1 MDPVKDSGTL
11 IMATEASSLNTPPSL
26 LCTAGLIGGATIW
39 LIWGLSID
47 SLRGIEGGN
56 IERIVNLNS
65 DNRQAVEQV
74 LRSQSGASRF
84 GFQEGAAYENIIN
97 LYIAIVSSISEGFRG
112 VLEVS
117 RQVFTNSMTW
127 LVNGRAWELISSDE
141 FWIEYTLLGGLCFQI
156 ANFRI
161 MDILSPFF
169 NTNMNIGGILG
180 EMFYRFRDLVEELTI
195 SARYIN
201 QPILFAYINSTVI
214 IMNPLSFPD
223 FSLDIGDRFDYR
235 LLVINVSPIERWGL
249 DHSRHRYIEIF
260 DGDVTEFYEHN
271 PDEVEGYDDLYE
283 DEEPPAK

>member
-1 MDPVKDSGTL
+1 
-11 IMATEASSLNTPPSL
+11 
-26 LCTAGLIGGATIW
+26 
-39 LIWGLSID
+39 
-47 SLRGIEGGN
+47 
-56 IERIVNLNS
+56 
-65 DNRQAVEQV
+65 
-74 LRSQSGASRF
+74 
-84 GFQEGAAYENIIN
+84 
-97 LYIAIVSSISEGFRG
+97 
-112 VLEVS
+112 
-117 RQVFTNSMTW
+117 
-127 LVNGRAWELISSDE
+127 
-141 FWIEYTLLGGLCFQI
+141 
-156 ANFRI
+156 
-161 MDILSPFF
+161 
-169 NTNMNIGGILG
+169 MNIGGILG